1 MQYEYRPGLATL
13 ELIME
18 VRRLLATERRTERL
32 ICRYLADLADRV
44 REGLDNTLW
53 GYADELHAARCIFG
67 LGVRDTRER
76 VRVGRALRELPRVEA
91 AFVSGEVSYSRV
103 RELTR
108 VAEPSTETEWLEL
121 ARTLDMR
128 ALERRV
134 AAARAGAEGQRS
146 EPTAEASPRTD
157 KAARTEHSLRST
169 TIPRGSGG
177 EHSRENCLLLCTT
190 HHHLLHDGKLEL
202 SGDAE
207 GELCFR
213 DAEGH
218 SFAGPDSLAALPTG
232 TDETTPQ
239 VGSSFHGAAARL
251 LHAIGR
257 RGGWSLDALIEKLD
271 LPARVVASALTEL
284 ELAGSIRYG
293 DFAYH
298 PI

>member
-1 MQYEYRPGLATL
+1 MQPEYRPGLATL

-108 VAEPSTETEWLEL
+108 VAEPSTEAEWLEL

-134 AAARAGAEGQRS
+134 AAARAGA
-146 EPTAEASPRTD
+146 ASPV
-157 KAARTEHSLRST
+157 
-169 TIPRGSGG
+169 
-177 EHSRENCLLLCTT
+177 
-190 HHHLLHDGKLEL
+190 
-202 SGDAE
+202 
-207 GELCFR
+207 GEL
-213 DAEGH
+213 
-218 SFAGPDSLAALPTG
+218 
-232 TDETTPQ
+232 TP
-239 VGSSFHGAAARL
+239 A
-251 LHAIGR
+251 
-257 RGGWSLDALIEKLD
+257 
-271 LPARVVASALTEL
+271 ASA
-284 ELAGSIRYG
+284 
-293 DFAYH
+293 
-298 PI
+298 